1 MNSRR
6 FWKQWVVVGVAP
18 AVLGCYTYA
27 PLDASTGVQAGERIA
42 VEVTDRGRVELGERF
57 GPGVMRLE
65 GTLTRTDSQD
75 LVMNVWRV
83 MSMGGETSR
92 WSGESV
98 RFRREQAATV
108 QLRIL
113 NRPRTYLTVGAAV
126 GGLVLFA
133 RSFDLFGSFAGES
146 GPKEGPPPAS
156 SRGWWP

>member
-1 MNSRR
+1 MVA
-6 FWKQWVVVGVAP
+6 VVP

-27 PLDASTGVQAGERIA
+27 PLDTSTEVQAGERIA

-57 GPGVMRLE
+57 GSGVERLE

-83 MSMGGETSR
+83 KSIGGETSR

-98 RFRREQAATV
+98 RFRREQAAKV

-113 NRPRTYLTVGAAV
+113 NRPRTYLAAGATVA
-126 GGLVLFA
+126 GLVLFA
-133 RSFDLFGSFAGES
+133 KSFDLFGSFVGGS
-146 GPKEGPPPAS
+146 GPNEGPPPAS